1 MSMTK
6 LFRYLSVALLSML
19 CLAILGGCA
28 AKLPEGFDEAE
39 VQAAAENVIDLL
51 NKRDAE
57 GLTALMTE
65 EMKVVLTEDI
75 QAQIFELIDLS
86 GAFQEISDLKMGGS
100 TQNGITY
107 AAVAAK
113 AKYQNREITYTISF
127 DQDMKLAGLYL
138 K

>member
-1 MSMTK
+1 MNNKSFT
-6 LFRYLSVALLSML
+6 RILSFVL
-19 CLAILGGCA
+19 LAILSLGILSGCA
-28 AKLPEGFDEAE
+28 EKLPEGFEEAE

-51 NKRDAE
+51 NQRDAE

-65 EMKVVLTEDI
+65 EMKAVLTADI
-75 QAQIFELIDLS
+75 QAQIFALLDES
-86 GAFQEISDLKMGGS
+86 GAFQEIADLKMGGS

-113 AKYQNREITYTISF
+113 AKYANREITYTISF